1 MRRSEVWWVRF
12 DPAVG
17 GEIRKTRP
25 AVIVSND
32 GANAVQ
38 NRVQVV
44 PVTSSPRPLRPWEAA
59 VKVGKIAGKAQA
71 DQIRTVA
78 KERLASKLGSITHP
92 EMRELERAIR
102 TQLGLA

>member
-1 MRRSEVWWVRF
+1 MRRGEVWWVKF
-12 DPAVG
+12 DPAIG

-32 GANAVQ
+32 EANVFQ

-44 PVTSSPRPLRPWEAA
+44 PTTSSTRPLRPWEAA
-59 VKVGKIAGKAQA
+59 IEVGGAVSKAQA

-78 KERLASKLGSITHP
+78 KERLLTRLGSITRP
-92 EMRELERAIR
+92 EMRDLERAIR
-102 TQLGLA
+102 AQLDLD